1 MRTKTMMARIP
12 TMTSTHSA
20 KVICDSISP
29 KGSRL
34 TTMIVTMPRIVLAEF
49 NTHRAISKPH
59 EPDTEAAE
67 WFEFSRNSASSRAI
81 PVERMIAAVEKN
93 PYVPTTWGRNQAGM
107 QESDEEIEDADEARA
122 DYLDGLRDALARAR
136 RQARR
141 GCHKQLVNR
150 GLEEYAWHTVLVSST
165 EWSNF
170 FAQRCHP
177 AAHPDIRIVAERM
190 RDALAASEPVER
202 TYHVPFDPGQYEE
215 GVRVRGTNQ
224 KIRIAIAR
232 CARVSYLTHDG
243 KHDVDADLR
252 LYDRLRNADPPHA
265 SPFEHVAYAGE

>member
-1 MRTKTMMARIP
+1 
-12 TMTSTHSA
+12 
-20 KVICDSISP
+20 
-29 KGSRL
+29 
-34 TTMIVTMPRIVLAEF
+34 
-49 NTHRAISKPH
+49 
-59 EPDTEAAE
+59 
-67 WFEFSRNSASSRAI
+67 
-81 PVERMIAAVEKN
+81 
-93 PYVPTTWGRNQAGM
+93 
-107 QESDEEIEDADEARA
+107 EDADEARA

-202 TYHVPFDPGQYEE
+202 TWHVPFVHIPEQYNRDASSMCSWNLE
-215 GVRVRGTNQ
+215 RVR
-224 KIRIAIAR
+224 IAVAR

-243 KHDVDADLR
+243 KHDTDADLR
-252 LYDRLRNADPPHA
+252 LYDRLRSADPPHA
-265 SPFEHVAYAGE
+265 SPFEHVAWAGEGKRNFR